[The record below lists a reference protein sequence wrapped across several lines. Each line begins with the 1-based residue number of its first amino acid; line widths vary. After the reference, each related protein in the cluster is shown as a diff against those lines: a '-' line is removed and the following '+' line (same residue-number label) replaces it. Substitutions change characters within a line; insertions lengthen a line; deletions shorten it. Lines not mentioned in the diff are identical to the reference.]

1 MVKKITLAFVALLF
15 AGVICFAD
23 EASDAVVGSVEKVD
37 TATKTMTVKT
47 ADGTEDTFK
56 YTEKTTVTGAKDV
69 ASASD
74 LAGKSSYHFVIHY
87 TKVGSDKVATGMD
100 YAGKGTWKATK
111 GTVVAVDD
119 SAKTVSI
126 KTADGTVE
134 TYHVSEHCTVDAGKG
149 IGKAGSATGESVA
162 KGSEVTVHYTEEGGK
177 KVAHFFKKAL

>member
-1 MVKKITLAFVALLF
+1 MVKRITLAFVALLF

-23 EASDAVVGSVEKVD
+23 EASNAVVGSVEKVD
-37 TATKTMTVKT
+37 TATKTITVKT

-149 IGKAGSATGESVA
+149 IAKAGDKTGDSVA
-162 KGSEVTVHYTEEGGK
+162 MGSEVTVHYTEEGGK
-177 KVAHFFKKAL
+177 KVAHFFKKAF

>member
-1 MVKKITLAFVALLF
+1 MVKRITLALVALFF
-15 AGVICFAD
+15 AGIICYAD
-23 EASDAVVGSVEKVD
+23 EASNAVVGSVEKVD
-37 TATKTMTVKT
+37 TATKTITVKT

-87 TKVGSDKVATGMD
+87 TTVGSDKVATGMD

-119 SAKTVSI
+119 AAKTVSI

-134 TYHVSEHCTVDAGKG
+134 TYHVSEHCTVDTGKG
-149 IGKAGSATGESVA
+149 IAKAGDKTGDSVA

-177 KVAHFFKKAL
+177 KVAHLFKKAF